1 MYLFWKKYD
10 HCIGECYSF
19 NDLEQFI
26 IFTLSTNVS
35 CITARCYVVER
46 RPKDQ
51 VSQSVALS
59 LRTSIEAEI
68 FNGQLIPLFFGS
80 SINISCTSIVTSWLW
95 LSWYLTLIVR
105 TGSYSAGSRVLL
117 PDLVYLF
124 WYHYS
129 WHVVLHFVF

>member
-1 MYLFWKKYD
+1 MNKNFKRCTDLFWKKYD
-10 HCIGECYSF
+10 QYIGEYHSF
-19 NDLEQFI
+19 INSEQFI
-26 IFTLSTNVS
+26 SFTLSTNVS

-80 SINISCTSIVTSWLW
+80 SINIVAAQAS
-95 LSWYLTLIVR
+95 
-105 TGSYSAGSRVLL
+105 
-117 PDLVYLF
+117 
-124 WYHYS
+124 
-129 WHVVLHFVF
+129 LHHDFDYRDT